1 MGANV
6 LNGLFDATGN
16 DQLWVNG
23 KLGITDRIEQVGKAR
38 DQRWGPI
45 YFQQSILDFSS

>member
-1 MGANV
+1 MP
-6 LNGLFDATGN
+6 NGLFDAPGN

-38 DQRWGPI
+38 DQRCLA
-45 YFQQSILDFSS
+45 QSQSCNAI